1 MLWAVRNKWHSGALF
16 SFKFYLHWATL
27 MIRSGNGTVH
37 FHHRKE
43 WVIQGVPLDLIACG
57 LVIPPLIQDLETA
70 HPRITRPWYDDD
82 AGAGGT
88 FYGIRQHLDN
98 LMMRGSP

>member
-43 WVIQGVPLDLIACG
+43 GVIQGVPLDLIACG
-57 LVIPPLIQDLETA
+57 LVIPP
-70 HPRITRPWYDDD
+70 PYPGPWDGPTKNCS
-82 AGAGGT
+82 A
-88 FYGIRQHLDN
+88 
-98 LMMRGSP
+98 MV